1 MNKERK
7 KRKFWLKDD
16 YVIMMGNEKTFHAEM
31 IKLIVSVIVGIALTT
46 IYIVMFP
53 LSGEIWNR
61 SPSDGIIA
69 FAPFGGAILAVCS
82 LISVIQALTA
92 RRHYMKNLDYYKAL
106 DEKKNQSKHFG
117 D

>member
-16 YVIMMGNEKTFHAEM
+16 YVIRMGNDKTFHAEM

-46 IYIVMFP
+46 ISIVMFP
-53 LSGEIWNR
+53 LSGGIWNR

-69 FAPFGGAILAVCS
+69 VAPFGGAILAVCS
-82 LISVIQALTA
+82 LISMILALTA
-92 RRHYMKNLDYYKAL
+92 RRNFMKNPDYYKA
-106 DEKKNQSKHFG
+106 DNAKS
-117 D
+117 